1 MAKKNSLT
9 MDLLIPVIAFIDGI
23 SLGVTEN
30 PLVNRIA
37 KGSLFL
43 VFVYLVCCSYLL
55 KRAGR
60 DNSFWRLTKVTIA
73 ATAVILTAIL
83 PLYM

>member
-1 MAKKNSLT
+1 MAKNISLT
-9 MDLLIPVIAFIDGI
+9 MDLLIPVITFIDGI
-23 SLGVTEN
+23 SLSITEN

-43 VFVYLVCCSYLL
+43 VFVYLVCSYLL
-55 KRAGR
+55 KRAGK
-60 DNSFWRLTKVTIA
+60 DNSFLRLTKATID

-83 PLYM
+83 LLYM

>member
-1 MAKKNSLT
+1 MAKNISLT
-9 MDLLIPVIAFIDGI
+9 LDLLIPVIAFIDAI
-23 SLGVTEN
+23 SLSITEDY
-30 PLVNRIA
+30 LVNRIA

-43 VFVYLVCCSYLL
+43 VFVYLVCSYLL
-55 KRAGR
+55 KRAGK

-73 ATAVILTAIL
+73 ATAVLLTAIL

>member
-1 MAKKNSLT
+1 
-9 MDLLIPVIAFIDGI
+9 MDLLILVIAFIDAV
-23 SLGVTEN
+23 SLGIIED

-37 KGSLFL
+37 EGSLFL
-43 VFVYLVCCSYLL
+43 VFVYLVCSYLL
-55 KRAGR
+55 KRAGKE
-60 DNSFWRLTKVTIA
+60 NYFWRLTKITIV

>member
-1 MAKKNSLT
+1 MAKKISLT

-43 VFVYLVCCSYLL
+43 VFVYLSL
-55 KRAGR
+55 
-60 DNSFWRLTKVTIA
+60 IH
-73 ATAVILTAIL
+73 I
-83 PLYM
+83 